1 MTQFVVLQSME
12 HVQCNRKK
20 TSDCKNKGGH
30 PRVPSKSASIKKEK
44 KVKKLAISHVQLPWI
59 PENKK
64 YIHSIKSGAMTS
76 S

>member
-1 MTQFVVLQSME
+1 MFNVIA
-12 HVQCNRKK
+12 KK
-20 TSDCKNKGGH
+20 QVIAKNKGGR

-64 YIHSIKSGAMTS
+64 YIHSIKSGAMNS